1 MHITTHSTLTP
12 DEALRGTRA
21 FKRLWYAVSMSSGAL
36 MVLLGFSTLSL
47 SLEQRGM
54 GVFMTVNG
62 LLFLLLPEAILRWA
76 RLRRGTRAYSPMDV
90 ELDDEGLTLRTDA
103 NEGTLPWPSFAK
115 IQRRSGFWIFR
126 ISLSHAI
133 LLPERVLDANATEA
147 LEAFLQAR
155 KLLA

>member
-1 MHITTHSTLTP
+1 MHITTHYILTP

-21 FKRLWYAVSMSSGAL
+21 FKRLWYAMSMGSGAL
-36 MVLLGFSTLSL
+36 MVLLGLSTLSL

-54 GVFMTVNG
+54 GVFMTANG

-90 ELDDEGLTLRTDA
+90 QLDDEGFTLRTNA
-103 NEGTLPWPSFAK
+103 TEGCLPWSSFAK
-115 IQRRSGFWIFR
+115 IQRRSGFWLFR
-126 ISLSHAI
+126 ISHAQAI
-133 LLPERVLDANATEA
+133 LMPERVLDVADTEA
-147 LEAFLQAR
+147 LERFLQAR